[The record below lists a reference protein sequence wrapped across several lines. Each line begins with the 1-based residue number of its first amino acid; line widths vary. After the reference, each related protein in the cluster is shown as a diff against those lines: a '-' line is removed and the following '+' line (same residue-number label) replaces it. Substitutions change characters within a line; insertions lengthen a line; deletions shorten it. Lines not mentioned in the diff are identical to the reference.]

1 MGLVTPKGLLEAA
14 RDKQYAV
21 CGFAFHNLE
30 LLQAVV
36 AGAERMRAPVIL
48 QTTPATIEAVGLN
61 YLVHLARA
69 AAESVSVPVVLHLDH
84 GRDYGTALRCLRAGY
99 TSIMI
104 DGSRLPWEE
113 NAALVKKVTEAAHA
127 VGVPVE
133 AELGRVPDAADASP
147 TAEDTYTDPYEAA
160 RFVEETGCDSL
171 AVAIGTAHGVY
182 RGEPRLDLDRLAS
195 IARETPVP
203 LVLHGASGLPDE
215 SVRQA
220 IAKGIAKINISTEL
234 KLPYASALRSY
245 LHDHP
250 SESDPRIYV
259 QNGKRAVQKV
269 VEEKLRLTGSAGR
282 AEATVTTGAIPT

>member
-1 MGLVTPKGLLEAA
+1 MGLVTSKGLLEAA

-69 AAESVSVPVVLHLDH
+69 AAESVSIPVVLHLDH
-84 GRDYGTALRCLRAGY
+84 GRDYETALRCLRAGY

-133 AELGRVPDAADASP
+133 AELGRVPDAADVST
-147 TAEDTYTDPYEAA
+147 TAEDTYTDPFEAA
-160 RFVEETGCDSL
+160 RFVAETGCDSL

-182 RGEPRLDLDRLAS
+182 RGKPRLDLDRLAT
-195 IARETPVP
+195 IAREVPVP

-220 IAKGIAKINISTEL
+220 VARGIAKINISTEL
-234 KLPYASALRSY
+234 KLPYATALRSY

-250 SESDPRIYV
+250 SEADPRKYV

-269 VEEKLRLTGSAGR
+269 VEEKLRLSGSAGR
-282 AEATVTTGAIPT
+282 AEATATTGAMPT

>member
-1 MGLVTPKGLLEAA
+1 MGLVTSKGLLEAA

-84 GRDYGTALRCLRAGY
+84 GRDYETALRCLRAGY

-133 AELGRVPDAADASP
+133 AELGRVPDAADVST
-147 TAEDTYTDPYEAA
+147 TAEDTYTDPFEAA
-160 RFVEETGCDSL
+160 RFVAETGCDSL

-182 RGEPRLDLDRLAS
+182 RGEPRLDLDRLAT
-195 IARETPVP
+195 IAREVPVP
-203 LVLHGASGLPDE
+203 LVLHGASGLPNE

-220 IAKGIAKINISTEL
+220 VARGIAKINISTEL
-234 KLPYASALRSY
+234 KLPYATALRSY

-250 SESDPRIYV
+250 SEADPRKYV

-269 VEEKLRLTGSAGR
+269 VEEKLRLSGSAGR
-282 AEATVTTGAIPT
+282 AEATATTGAMPK

>member
-1 MGLVTPKGLLEAA
+1 LGLVTSKGLLEAA
-14 RDKQYAV
+14 RDKGYAV

-48 QTTPATIEAVGLN
+48 QTTPATIEAIGLN
-61 YLVHLARA
+61 YLVHLAKA
-69 AAESVSVPVVLHLDH
+69 AAESVAIPVVLHLDH
-84 GRDYGTALRCLRAGY
+84 GRDYGTAIRCLQAGY

-127 VGVPVE
+127 VSVPVE
-133 AELGRVPDAADASP
+133 AELGRVPDAVDAPSSV
-147 TAEDTYTDPYEAA
+147 EDTYTDPYEAA

-171 AVAIGTAHGVY
+171 AVAVGTAHGVY
-182 RGEPRLDLDRLAS
+182 RNEPKIDLNRLAS
-195 IARETPVP
+195 IAREVSVP
-203 LVLHGASGLPDE
+203 LVLHGASGVPDE

-220 IAKGIAKINISTEL
+220 VAKGIAKINISTEL

-245 LHDHP
+245 LHNHP
-250 SESDPRIYV
+250 SEADPRKYV
-259 QNGKRAVQKV
+259 QDGKRAVQKV
-269 VEEKLRLTGSAGR
+269 VEEKLRLSGSAGR
-282 AEATVTTGAIPT
+282 AEATAPTGSMPT